1 MKNLFRAIIILALA
15 TFCILLS
22 AGVLMSEA
30 LPRMAANKFGPSD
43 SGLSPLQR
51 VMYSYR
57 LLSNERNLLSGLDK
71 QAAPREF
78 QIVMGES
85 VNSIAIRLEEE
96 RFITSAENFRTYLIY
111 AGLDTQVQAGKYQLN
126 STMSPVAIAHQL
138 LDPVPEDVEFNI
150 LPGWR
155 AEEIA
160 AALPTSG
167 LSVTGAEFLDIVR
180 NPPEE
185 ILPPGFPALPSLE
198 GFLMPGS
205 YQIKR
210 EISPTDLIILFL
222 HRFDENVSQDLR
234 DGFANQGLDLVQAV
248 TLASII
254 QREAVVVDEQ
264 PLIASVFY
272 NRIRIGMRLESD
284 PTVQYA
290 LGYQLIEKKWWKN
303 PLSGADLQFDS
314 RYNTYVYPG
323 FPPGPISN
331 PALDALQSVVNPA
344 QTDYFYFRAKCDGS
358 GLHLFAITYDEHL
371 NNGCP

>member
-290 LGYQLIEKKWWKN
+290 IGYQLIEKKWWKN